1 MSVASLKQLFI
12 IVDQRV
18 GLVSLCSGR
27 GADELSDVPE
37 RRVD

>member
-12 IVDQRV
+12 IVHQRV
-18 GLVSLCSGR
+18 WLVSLCSGR